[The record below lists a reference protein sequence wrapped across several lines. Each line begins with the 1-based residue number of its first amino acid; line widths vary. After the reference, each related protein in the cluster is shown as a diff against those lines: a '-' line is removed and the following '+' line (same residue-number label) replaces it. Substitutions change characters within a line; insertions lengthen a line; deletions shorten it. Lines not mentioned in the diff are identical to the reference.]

1 MAPILASWHSQGPC
15 ALDTLLKVKQSSL
28 EWLSEPTVLV
38 RGISGLV
45 LTSDV
50 LFLSHRY
57 TSTLYLPRLKP
68 YEAGFYSFWARNDRG
83 EDTLTF
89 ELTLQCE

>member
-1 MAPILASWHSQGPC
+1 MAPTLASWHSQGPC

-28 EWLSEPTVLV
+28 EWLSEPTV
-38 RGISGLV
+38 LV

>member
-1 MAPILASWHSQGPC
+1 M
-15 ALDTLLKVKQSSL
+15 
-28 EWLSEPTVLV
+28 SEPTVLV

-45 LTSDV
+45 LTADV

-68 YEAGFYSFWARNDRG
+68 DEAGRYSFWARNARG
-83 EDTLTF
+83 EDALTF
-89 ELTLQCE
+89 NLTLQCK